1 MNSYPT
7 SLMSCLF
14 GVLLS
19 NQDAIFGLI
28 AMSERRVATAKMD
41 LEYFLTVLNTVN
53 LHAHQT
59 QGHIW
64 APQETLS
71 NIKFKQIMLEKWESR
86 VALSLLS
93 ALSYKCAEGCRIRKV
108 GQPKA
113 DGYQSSCAVRMWFLS
128 EAVHSYGLHIC
139 ASWTSFSLNHIILST
154 ESK

>member
-59 QGHIW
+59 QGHI
-64 APQETLS
+64 
-71 NIKFKQIMLEKWESR
+71 
-86 VALSLLS
+86 
-93 ALSYKCAEGCRIRKV
+93 
-108 GQPKA
+108 
-113 DGYQSSCAVRMWFLS
+113 
-128 EAVHSYGLHIC
+128 
-139 ASWTSFSLNHIILST
+139 
-154 ESK
+154 